1 MQGDTLLA
9 TMKVLR
15 PKALQVGWRFMCCVL
30 VLHLYCLDG
39 TWAQAPTAQTLG
51 SLRATGEVYL
61 NGVRAT
67 GEQTLFPGDKVQTGL
82 DGAAALTSPGFGLL
96 IIPAQSE
103 ITFRAAP
110 YLATLKQGSVEVR
123 SFQPGRNLGIQFG
136 NTVMYLSSP
145 ESESVGIITLR
156 ADGSAQVACALGSV
170 GLRSVDGLE
179 LVVLRSNQS
188 VGIGVDGKLQRVE
201 SGVPNPSA
209 QTSSAPAPTGKSSHT
224 GFIVLG
230 VIGGG
235 GAAAAIALL
244 SRKSG
249 NQPVSPSSP

>member
-1 MQGDTLLA
+1 
-9 TMKVLR
+9 MKALR
-15 PKALQVGWRFMCCVL
+15 PKAHQVAWRFVCCVL
-30 VLHLYCLDG
+30 VLHLYFLDAA
-39 TWAQAPTAQTLG
+39 WAQAPTAQTLG

-67 GEQTLFPGDKVQTGL
+67 GEQTLFPGDTVRTGPE
-82 DGAAALTSPGFGLL
+82 GAAALTSPGFGLL

-136 NTVMYLSSP
+136 NTVMYLPSP
-145 ESESVGIITLR
+145 EAESVEAITLR
-156 ADGSAQVACALGSV
+156 ADGSARVACGVGSV
-170 GLRSVDGLE
+170 GLRSVDGVE
-179 LVVLRSNQS
+179 LGVLRSNQAVEVS
-188 VGIGVDGKLQRVE
+188 TEGKLRTVE
-201 SGVPNPSA
+201 SIANTPDVQISSG
-209 QTSSAPAPTGKSSHT
+209 QTTTPASTGKSSHT
-224 GFIVLG
+224 GFIIVG
-230 VIGGG
+230 VIAGG